1 MAYEMNKKLAYF
13 SVWSIN
19 LNTFPKN
26 KKYIR
31 RTLTHKLNVYF
42 SNVALHI
49 MEYFY
54 FESIDMDEN
63 EDARKKN
70 NNPEVVK
77 KIKINHKSQNVYN
90 HKISGFRIGIF
101 FGLRLYFVV
110 LGSCCCFFTKQ

>member
-63 EDARKKN
+63 EDARKKIITQ
-70 NNPEVVK
+70 K
-77 KIKINHKSQNVYN
+77 
-90 HKISGFRIGIF
+90 
-101 FGLRLYFVV
+101 
-110 LGSCCCFFTKQ
+110 